1 MEPLT
6 IVDDGV
12 TILNEKR
19 TRITVDDGPTTT
31 IKGTHLITV
40 KIIDELVIARLR
52 VANASRGGIGLR
64 QQRNSAR

>member
-40 KIIDELVIARLR
+40 KIIDELVIAEDGDRLKGG
-52 VANASRGGIGLR
+52 VANNQFPA
-64 QQRNSAR
+64 